1 MKIRINQD
9 VTFIWKLTVGGESV
23 DLSKLELSVEITT
36 PSNKKTEITPNIQF
50 DTLEFNYRPKQVGE
64 YILSAY
70 LNRFKD
76 GETALDIKAFE
87 GVKYSWNQ
95 GFSPD
100 DNLEANYV
108 ELAGDFNAGANG
120 SVDLSDYAKKSYVD
134 TQINGESTAR
144 VQADSELQ
152 SKINTKQDKIIAG
165 TGIDITN
172 NTISCTI
179 DTVIF
184 KVVDS
189 LPASPSMGD
198 ENKIHLVLS
207 SSSEEGNAYDEYLWA
222 NNSWEKIGSFIPSVD
237 LSMYAEK
244 SYVDTQI
251 NGESTARVQADS
263 ELQSKINTKQ
273 DKIIAGTGIDITNN
287 TISCTIDT
295 VIFKVVDS
303 LPASPSMGDENKI
316 HLVLSSS
323 SEEGNAYD
331 EYLWA
336 NNSWEKIGSF
346 IPSVDLSDYA
356 KKSYVDTKASYIDT
370 QINNEVTARTQAD
383 SELQSKINSKQDT
396 LTAGENIKIENNV
409 ISAIGGGTIDATELS
424 VKITWAELKALRD
437 NSQLVA
443 GQQYRITD
451 YTCTTTQGGTKS
463 AGHVF
468 DIIVTA
474 DSESVLNEE
483 ARAIQHDGDTYFA
496 NCDLNAWK
504 IWYCIDNDTN
514 RFAWADTK
522 NGKGVIY
529 RMIDDLNN
537 DIPYDFKNIQFY
549 RQWDEDKQLWCTIP
563 YGNTDVPCYTFSSNG
578 DSSTVEFTDM
588 SLSASNNVY
597 SNVIKEYINIGKQAL
612 NNNCFFGNSCY
623 LNSFGSNCYF
633 NSFGTGCDTNTF
645 GCRCNTNSFGYG
657 CSFNTFGNKFEY
669 NSFGTYCLSNSFGND
684 CSYNSLDDTCFGN
697 SFGNKCVYNSIGE
710 SCSYNSFG
718 NGCSYIKFAPDS
730 SATTKYGYYQN
741 NHFGDGC
748 EYIVFTG
755 AESVLDAREIHNYN
769 FAQGLQGTANN
780 YLIVEGK
787 RNRSYETYISK
798 STNGTIKESVIA
810 EKQDKLVAGAGI
822 NITDNTISCTLD
834 TTVFTV
840 VNSLPVSPSMGDEN
854 KIHLVLSSISGESNS
869 YDEYLWVNNSWEKI
883 GSYIP
888 SVDLSMYA
896 EKSYVDSQIN
906 NEVTARTQADA
917 ELQSQI
923 DSKQDTLTAG
933 ENIRIENNVISAI
946 GGGTTGATELSV
958 KITWSELKS
967 LRDNS
972 QLVAGQQYRITDYT
986 CTTTQ
991 PATKSAG
998 HVFDIIVT
1006 ADSESV
1012 LNEEARAIQHDGDT
1026 YFANC
1031 NLNAWKI
1038 WYRIDNDTNRF
1049 AWADSTNGKG
1059 VIYRMIDDFGNDCPY
1074 DFKNIQFYRK
1084 FSKVRKLWCTIPTDN
1099 TGVPCYT
1106 FSSSGDS
1113 STASFTDMSLSTS
1126 NDVYSN
1132 VIKEYIKY
1140 DKQTHSKQNLN
1151 NICFFGLVCNENIF
1165 GVNCYEN
1172 TFGSQ
1177 CMKNSFGS
1185 DCYRNSFRNDLWFS
1199 SFGNRCEN
1207 NSFGSGC
1214 SYNTFGDYLTYNTFG
1229 DDCEFNSF
1237 GGYCTRNSFGNGCQ
1251 YNSFG
1256 NYYEHNSV
1264 GNYCRYNSFGNRCYY
1279 IKFASDSAANTKYTF
1294 YQNNHF
1300 GDGCWYILFTGAET
1314 ASSTA
1319 QVQNYKFAQGL
1330 QGTDSAYLTIDGKRG
1345 RAYET
1350 KVAKNSSGTLKI
1362 YCEADLIQ

>member
-9 VTFIWKLTVGGESV
+9 VTFNWKLTVGGESV

-70 LNRFKD
+70 LKRFKD

-95 GFSPD
+95 DFSTY

-108 ELAGDFNAGANG
+108 ELAGDFNFAPNV
-120 SVDLSDYAKKSYVD
+120 SVDLSDYAKISYVD

-144 VQADSELQ
+144 AQADSELQ
-152 SKINTKQDKIIAG
+152 SKINTKQD
-165 TGIDITN
+165 
-172 NTISCTI
+172 
-179 DTVIF
+179 
-184 KVVDS
+184 
-189 LPASPSMGD
+189 
-198 ENKIHLVLS
+198 
-207 SSSEEGNAYDEYLWA
+207 
-222 NNSWEKIGSFIPSVD
+222 
-237 LSMYAEK
+237 
-244 SYVDTQI
+244 
-251 NGESTARVQADS
+251 
-263 ELQSKINTKQ
+263 
-273 DKIIAGTGIDITNN
+273 
-287 TISCTIDT
+287 
-295 VIFKVVDS
+295 
-303 LPASPSMGDENKI
+303 
-316 HLVLSSS
+316 
-323 SEEGNAYD
+323 
-331 EYLWA
+331 
-336 NNSWEKIGSF
+336 
-346 IPSVDLSDYA
+346 
-356 KKSYVDTKASYIDT
+356 
-370 QINNEVTARTQAD
+370 
-383 SELQSKINSKQDT
+383 T
-396 LTAGENIKIENNV
+396 LTAGENIRIENNV
-409 ISAIGGGTIDATELS
+409 ISAIGGGPTAATELS
-424 VKITWAELKALRD
+424 VKITWSELKTLMS
-437 NSQLVA
+437 NSQLVV

-451 YTCTTTQGGTKS
+451 YTCTTTQAGTKS

-474 DSESVLNEE
+474 DDESTLNEV

-504 IWYCIDNDTN
+504 IWYCIDNDIA
-514 RFAWADTK
+514 RFTWADTE

-549 RQWDEDKQLWCTIP
+549 RQWDDTKQLWCTIP
-563 YGNTDVPCYTFSSNG
+563 DGNTGVPCYTFSSNG

-597 SNVIKEYINIGKQAL
+597 SNVIKEYINIGKQTL
-612 NNNCFFGNSCY
+612 NNICLFGNSCY

-669 NSFGTYCLSNSFGND
+669 NSFGNYCLDNSFGND
-684 CSYNSLDDTCFGN
+684 CSYNSLDDSCFGN
-697 SFGNKCVYNSIGE
+697 SFGNRCVYNSIGE
-710 SCSYNSFG
+710 SCLYNSFG
-718 NGCSYIKFAPDS
+718 NGCSYIKFASDS
-730 SATTKYGYYQN
+730 SATTKYAYYQN

-755 AESVLDAREIHNYN
+755 AESVSNASEIHNYN

-787 RNRSYETYISK
+787 RNRAYETYISK

-810 EKQDKLVAGAGI
+810 EKQDKL
-822 NITDNTISCTLD
+822 
-834 TTVFTV
+834 
-840 VNSLPVSPSMGDEN
+840 
-854 KIHLVLSSISGESNS
+854 
-869 YDEYLWVNNSWEKI
+869 
-883 GSYIP
+883 
-888 SVDLSMYA
+888 
-896 EKSYVDSQIN
+896 
-906 NEVTARTQADA
+906 
-917 ELQSQI
+917 
-923 DSKQDTLTAG
+923 TAG

-946 GGGTTGATELSV
+946 GGGPTAATELLV

-1074 DFKNIQFYRK
+1074 DFKNIQFYRQWDEAK
-1084 FSKVRKLWCTIPTDN
+1084 QLWCTIPTDN

-1106 FSSSGDS
+1106 FSSKGDS
-1113 STASFTDMSLSTS
+1113 STTSFTDMSLSAS

-1140 DKQTHSKQNLN
+1140 NKQTLSKQTLN

-1165 GVNCYEN
+1165 GVDCYEN
-1172 TFGSQ
+1172 TFGNQ
-1177 CMKNSFGS
+1177 CINNSFGNS
-1185 DCYRNSFRNDLWFS
+1185 CYANSFRNDLWHN

-1229 DDCEFNSF
+1229 DDCDFNSF
-1237 GGYCTRNSFGNGCQ
+1237 GSDCYRNSFGNSCDHNSFGNGC
-1251 YNSFG
+1251 YRISFGNGCDHNSFG
-1256 NYYEHNSV
+1256 NGCHN
-1264 GNYCRYNSFGNRCYY
+1264 
-1279 IKFASDSAANTKYTF
+1279 IKFATDSSATTTYAF

-1300 GDGCWYILFTGAET
+1300 GDGCQCILFKGAET
-1314 ASSTA
+1314 ASVESR
-1319 QVQNYKFAQGL
+1319 VQNYNFAQGL
-1330 QGTDSAYLTIDGKRG
+1330 QGTDSAYLTIDGKRN

-1362 YCEADLIQ
+1362 YCEADLSK

>member
-9 VTFIWKLTVGGESV
+9 VTFNWKLTVGGESV

-108 ELAGDFNAGANG
+108 ELAGDFNFAPNV
-120 SVDLSDYAKKSYVD
+120 SVDLSDYAKISYVD

-144 VQADSELQ
+144 AQADSELQ

-179 DTVIF
+179 DTTIF
-184 KVVDS
+184 KVVNS
-189 LPASPSMGD
+189 LPVAPSIGD

-207 SSSEEGNAYDEYLWA
+207 TNHEEGNTYDEYLWA
-222 NNSWEKIGSFIPSVD
+222 NNSWEKIGSFI
-237 LSMYAEK
+237 
-244 SYVDTQI
+244 
-251 NGESTARVQADS
+251 
-263 ELQSKINTKQ
+263 
-273 DKIIAGTGIDITNN
+273 
-287 TISCTIDT
+287 
-295 VIFKVVDS
+295 
-303 LPASPSMGDENKI
+303 
-316 HLVLSSS
+316 H
-323 SEEGNAYD
+323 
-331 EYLWA
+331 
-336 NNSWEKIGSF
+336 
-346 IPSVDLSDYA
+346 SVDLSDYA
-356 KKSYVDTKASYIDT
+356 TTSYVDTKASYIDT

-396 LTAGENIKIENNV
+396 LTAGENIRIENNV
-409 ISAIGGGTIDATELS
+409 ISAIGGGTTDATELS
-424 VKITWAELKALRD
+424 VKITWSELKTLMS
-437 NSQLVA
+437 NSQLVV

-451 YTCTTTQGGTKS
+451 YTCTTTYVATKS

-514 RFAWADTK
+514 RFAWADTE

-563 YGNTDVPCYTFSSNG
+563 RDKTGVPCYTFSSMG
-578 DSSTVEFTDM
+578 DSSTASFTDM
-588 SLSASNNVY
+588 SLSASNDVY
-597 SNVIKEYINIGKQAL
+597 SNVIKEYINIGKQTL
-612 NNNCFFGNSCY
+612 NNNCFFGNDCY

-718 NGCSYIKFAPDS
+718 NGCSYIKFASDS
-730 SATTKYGYYQN
+730 SATTTYAYYQN

-755 AESVLDAREIHNYN
+755 AESVSNAREIHNYN

-810 EKQDKLVAGAGI
+810 EKQDKL
-822 NITDNTISCTLD
+822 
-834 TTVFTV
+834 
-840 VNSLPVSPSMGDEN
+840 
-854 KIHLVLSSISGESNS
+854 
-869 YDEYLWVNNSWEKI
+869 
-883 GSYIP
+883 
-888 SVDLSMYA
+888 
-896 EKSYVDSQIN
+896 
-906 NEVTARTQADA
+906 
-917 ELQSQI
+917 
-923 DSKQDTLTAG
+923 TAG

-946 GGGTTGATELSV
+946 GGGTTDATELSV
-958 KITWSELKS
+958 KITWSELKTLMS
-967 LRDNS
+967 NS
-972 QLVAGQQYRITDYT
+972 QLVVGQQYRITDYT
-986 CTTTQ
+986 CTTTYV
-991 PATKSAG
+991 ATKSAG

-1059 VIYRMIDDFGNDCPY
+1059 VIYRMIDEFNNDVAY
-1074 DFKNIQFYRK
+1074 DFKNIQFYRQWDGAK
-1084 FSKVRKLWCTIPTDN
+1084 QLWCTIKTDN

-1106 FSSSGDS
+1106 FSSNGDS
-1113 STASFTDMSLSTS
+1113 STVEFTDMSLSAS
-1126 NDVYSN
+1126 NNVYSN
-1132 VIKEYIKY
+1132 VIKEYINIR
-1140 DKQTHSKQNLN
+1140 KQTLN
-1151 NICFFGLVCNENIF
+1151 NNCFFGN
-1165 GVNCYEN
+1165 
-1172 TFGSQ
+1172 
-1177 CMKNSFGS
+1177 
-1185 DCYRNSFRNDLWFS
+1185 DCYLN

-1229 DDCEFNSF
+1229 DDCRYNSF
-1237 GGYCTRNSFGNGCQ
+1237 GGYCTRTSFGKGCQ

-1256 NYYEHNSV
+1256 NYYEHNSFGSNCNFNSF
-1264 GNYCRYNSFGNRCYY
+1264 GNLCVYNSIGESCSYNSFGNYY
-1279 IKFASDSAANTKYTF
+1279 EHNSIGESCSYNSFGNGCSFIKFAPDSSATTKYAY

-1300 GDGCWYILFTGAET
+1300 GDGCQFILFKGAET
-1314 ASSTA
+1314 ASSGA

-1330 QGTDSAYLTIDGKRG
+1330 QGTNMAYLTIDGKRG

-1350 KVAKNSSGTLKI
+1350 KVAKNSAGTVKI

>member
-9 VTFIWKLTVGGESV
+9 VTFNWKLTVGGESV

-70 LNRFKD
+70 LKRFKD

-95 GFSPD
+95 EFSTY

-108 ELAGDFNAGANG
+108 ELAGDFNFGPNV
-120 SVDLSDYAKKSYVD
+120 SVDLSDYAKISYVD

-144 VQADSELQ
+144 A
-152 SKINTKQDKIIAG
+152 
-165 TGIDITN
+165 
-172 NTISCTI
+172 
-179 DTVIF
+179 
-184 KVVDS
+184 
-189 LPASPSMGD
+189 
-198 ENKIHLVLS
+198 
-207 SSSEEGNAYDEYLWA
+207 
-222 NNSWEKIGSFIPSVD
+222 
-237 LSMYAEK
+237 
-244 SYVDTQI
+244 
-251 NGESTARVQADS
+251 
-263 ELQSKINTKQ
+263 
-273 DKIIAGTGIDITNN
+273 
-287 TISCTIDT
+287 
-295 VIFKVVDS
+295 
-303 LPASPSMGDENKI
+303 
-316 HLVLSSS
+316 
-323 SEEGNAYD
+323 
-331 EYLWA
+331 
-336 NNSWEKIGSF
+336 
-346 IPSVDLSDYA
+346 
-356 KKSYVDTKASYIDT
+356 
-370 QINNEVTARTQAD
+370 QAD

-396 LTAGENIKIENNV
+396 LTAGENIRIENNV
-409 ISAIGGGTIDATELS
+409 ISAIGGGPTAATELL
-424 VKITWAELKALRD
+424 VKITWSELKSLRD

-451 YTCTTTQGGTKS
+451 YTCTTTQPATKS

-504 IWYCIDNDTN
+504 IWYCIDNDTA
-514 RFAWADTK
+514 RFTWADST

-549 RQWDEDKQLWCTIP
+549 RQWDDTKQLWCTIP
-563 YGNTDVPCYTFSSNG
+563 DGNTGVPCYTFSSNG

-597 SNVIKEYINIGKQAL
+597 SNVIKEYINIGKQTL
-612 NNNCFFGNSCY
+612 NNICLFGNSCY

-669 NSFGTYCLSNSFGND
+669 NSLGNYCLTNSFGTD

-697 SFGNKCVYNSIGE
+697 SFGNLCVYNSIGE

-718 NGCSYIKFAPDS
+718 NRCSYIKFASDS
-730 SATTKYGYYQN
+730 SATTKYAYYQK

-755 AESVLDAREIHNYN
+755 AESVSNASEIHNYN

-787 RNRSYETYISK
+787 RNRAYETYISK

-810 EKQDKLVAGAGI
+810 EKQDKL
-822 NITDNTISCTLD
+822 
-834 TTVFTV
+834 
-840 VNSLPVSPSMGDEN
+840 
-854 KIHLVLSSISGESNS
+854 
-869 YDEYLWVNNSWEKI
+869 
-883 GSYIP
+883 
-888 SVDLSMYA
+888 
-896 EKSYVDSQIN
+896 
-906 NEVTARTQADA
+906 
-917 ELQSQI
+917 
-923 DSKQDTLTAG
+923 TAG

-946 GGGTTGATELSV
+946 GGGPTAATELLV

-1074 DFKNIQFYRK
+1074 DFKNIQFYRQWDEAK
-1084 FSKVRKLWCTIPTDN
+1084 QLWCTIPTDN

-1106 FSSSGDS
+1106 FSSKGDS
-1113 STASFTDMSLSTS
+1113 STASFTDMSLSAS

-1140 DKQTHSKQNLN
+1140 NKQTLSKQTLN

-1165 GVNCYEN
+1165 GVDCYEN
-1172 TFGSQ
+1172 TFGNQ
-1177 CMKNSFGS
+1177 CINNSFGNS
-1185 DCYRNSFRNDLWFS
+1185 CYANSFRNDLWHN

-1229 DDCEFNSF
+1229 DDCDFNSF
-1237 GGYCTRNSFGNGCQ
+1237 GSDCYRNSFGNSCDHNSFGNGC
-1251 YNSFG
+1251 YRISFGNGCDHNSFG
-1256 NYYEHNSV
+1256 NGCHN
-1264 GNYCRYNSFGNRCYY
+1264 
-1279 IKFASDSAANTKYTF
+1279 IKFATDSSATTTYAF

-1300 GDGCWYILFTGAET
+1300 GDGCQCILFKGAET
-1314 ASSTA
+1314 ASVESR
-1319 QVQNYKFAQGL
+1319 VQNYNFAQGL
-1330 QGTDSAYLTIDGKRG
+1330 QGTDSAYLTIDGKRN

-1362 YCEADLIQ
+1362 YCEADLSK

>member
-9 VTFIWKLTVGGESV
+9 VTFNWKLTVGGESV

-120 SVDLSDYAKKSYVD
+120 SVDLSDYAKTTYVD

-144 VQADSELQ
+144 AQADSELQ
-152 SKINTKQDKIIAG
+152 SKINTKQD
-165 TGIDITN
+165 
-172 NTISCTI
+172 
-179 DTVIF
+179 
-184 KVVDS
+184 
-189 LPASPSMGD
+189 
-198 ENKIHLVLS
+198 
-207 SSSEEGNAYDEYLWA
+207 
-222 NNSWEKIGSFIPSVD
+222 
-237 LSMYAEK
+237 
-244 SYVDTQI
+244 
-251 NGESTARVQADS
+251 
-263 ELQSKINTKQ
+263 
-273 DKIIAGTGIDITNN
+273 
-287 TISCTIDT
+287 
-295 VIFKVVDS
+295 
-303 LPASPSMGDENKI
+303 
-316 HLVLSSS
+316 
-323 SEEGNAYD
+323 
-331 EYLWA
+331 
-336 NNSWEKIGSF
+336 
-346 IPSVDLSDYA
+346 
-356 KKSYVDTKASYIDT
+356 
-370 QINNEVTARTQAD
+370 
-383 SELQSKINSKQDT
+383 T
-396 LTAGENIKIENNV
+396 LTAGENIRIENNV
-409 ISAIGGGTIDATELS
+409 ISAIGGGPTAATELS
-424 VKITWAELKALRD
+424 VKITWSELKTLMS
-437 NSQLVA
+437 NSQLVV

-451 YTCTTTQGGTKS
+451 YTCTTTQAGTKS

-474 DSESVLNEE
+474 DDESTLNEV

-504 IWYCIDNDTN
+504 IWYSLDNDTA
-514 RFAWADTK
+514 RFAWADST

-549 RQWDEDKQLWCTIP
+549 RQWDDTKQLWCTIP
-563 YGNTDVPCYTFSSNG
+563 DGNTGVPCYTFSSNG

-597 SNVIKEYINIGKQAL
+597 SNVIKEYINIGKQTL
-612 NNNCFFGNSCY
+612 NNICLFGNSCY

-669 NSFGTYCLSNSFGND
+669 NSLGNYCLTNSFGND

-697 SFGNKCVYNSIGE
+697 SFGNLCVYNSIGE

-718 NGCSYIKFAPDS
+718 NRCSYIKFASDS
-730 SATTKYGYYQN
+730 SATTKYAYYQK

-755 AESVLDAREIHNYN
+755 AESVSNASEIHNYN

-787 RNRSYETYISK
+787 RNRAYETYISK

-810 EKQDKLVAGAGI
+810 EKQDKL
-822 NITDNTISCTLD
+822 
-834 TTVFTV
+834 
-840 VNSLPVSPSMGDEN
+840 
-854 KIHLVLSSISGESNS
+854 
-869 YDEYLWVNNSWEKI
+869 
-883 GSYIP
+883 
-888 SVDLSMYA
+888 
-896 EKSYVDSQIN
+896 
-906 NEVTARTQADA
+906 
-917 ELQSQI
+917 
-923 DSKQDTLTAG
+923 TAG

-946 GGGTTGATELSV
+946 GGGTTAATELLV

-1074 DFKNIQFYRK
+1074 DFKNIQFYRQWDEAK
-1084 FSKVRKLWCTIPTDN
+1084 QLWCTIPTDN

-1106 FSSSGDS
+1106 FSSKGDS
-1113 STASFTDMSLSTS
+1113 STASFTDMSLSAS

-1140 DKQTHSKQNLN
+1140 NKQTLSKQTLN

-1165 GVNCYEN
+1165 GVDCYEN
-1172 TFGSQ
+1172 TFGNQ
-1177 CMKNSFGS
+1177 CINNSFGNS
-1185 DCYRNSFRNDLWFS
+1185 CYANSFRNDLWHN

-1214 SYNTFGDYLTYNTFG
+1214 SYNSFGDYLTYNTFG
-1229 DDCEFNSF
+1229 DDCDFNSF
-1237 GGYCTRNSFGNGCQ
+1237 GSDCYRNSFGNSCDHNSFGNGC
-1251 YNSFG
+1251 YRISFGNGCDHNSFG
-1256 NYYEHNSV
+1256 NGCHN
-1264 GNYCRYNSFGNRCYY
+1264 
-1279 IKFASDSAANTKYTF
+1279 IKFATDSSATTTYAF

-1300 GDGCWYILFTGAET
+1300 GDGCQCILFKGAET
-1314 ASSTA
+1314 ASVESR
-1319 QVQNYKFAQGL
+1319 VQNYNFAQGL
-1330 QGTDSAYLTIDGKRG
+1330 QGTDSAYLTIDGKRN

-1362 YCEADLIQ
+1362 YCEADLSK

>member
-9 VTFIWKLTVGGESV
+9 VTFNWKLTVGGESV

-108 ELAGDFNAGANG
+108 ELAGDFNFGPNV
-120 SVDLSDYAKKSYVD
+120 SVDLSDYAKISYVD

-144 VQADSELQ
+144 AQADSELQ

-179 DTVIF
+179 DTTIF
-184 KVVDS
+184 KVVNS
-189 LPASPSMGD
+189 LPVAPSIGD

-207 SSSEEGNAYDEYLWA
+207 TNHEEGNTYDEYLWA
-222 NNSWEKIGSFIPSVD
+222 NNSWEKIGS
-237 LSMYAEK
+237 Y
-244 SYVDTQI
+244 
-251 NGESTARVQADS
+251 
-263 ELQSKINTKQ
+263 
-273 DKIIAGTGIDITNN
+273 
-287 TISCTIDT
+287 
-295 VIFKVVDS
+295 
-303 LPASPSMGDENKI
+303 
-316 HLVLSSS
+316 
-323 SEEGNAYD
+323 
-331 EYLWA
+331 
-336 NNSWEKIGSF
+336 

-356 KKSYVDTKASYIDT
+356 TTSYVDTKASYIDT

-396 LTAGENIKIENNV
+396 LTAGENIRIENNV
-409 ISAIGGGTIDATELS
+409 ISAIGGGPTAATELS
-424 VKITWAELKALRD
+424 VKITWSELKTLMS
-437 NSQLVA
+437 NSQLVV

-451 YTCTTTQGGTKS
+451 YTCTTTQAGTKS

-474 DSESVLNEE
+474 DDESTLNEV

-504 IWYCIDNDTN
+504 IWYCIDNDTA
-514 RFAWADTK
+514 RFTWADST

-549 RQWDEDKQLWCTIP
+549 RQWDDTKQLWCTIP
-563 YGNTDVPCYTFSSNG
+563 DGNTGVPCYTFSSNG

-597 SNVIKEYINIGKQAL
+597 SNVIKEYINIGKQTL
-612 NNNCFFGNSCY
+612 NNICLFGNSCY
-623 LNSFGSNCYF
+623 LNLFGSNCYF

-669 NSFGTYCLSNSFGND
+669 NSLGNYCLTNSFGND

-697 SFGNKCVYNSIGE
+697 SFGNLCVYNSIGE

-718 NGCSYIKFAPDS
+718 NRCSYIKFASDS
-730 SATTKYGYYQN
+730 SATTKYAYYQK

-755 AESVLDAREIHNYN
+755 AESVSNASEIHNYN

-787 RNRSYETYISK
+787 RNRAYETYISK

-810 EKQDKLVAGAGI
+810 EKQDKL
-822 NITDNTISCTLD
+822 
-834 TTVFTV
+834 
-840 VNSLPVSPSMGDEN
+840 
-854 KIHLVLSSISGESNS
+854 
-869 YDEYLWVNNSWEKI
+869 
-883 GSYIP
+883 
-888 SVDLSMYA
+888 
-896 EKSYVDSQIN
+896 
-906 NEVTARTQADA
+906 
-917 ELQSQI
+917 
-923 DSKQDTLTAG
+923 TAG

-946 GGGTTGATELSV
+946 GGGPTAATELLV

-991 PATKSAG
+991 GGTKSAG
-998 HVFDIIVT
+998 HAFDIIVT

-1031 NLNAWKI
+1031 DLNAWNI

-1059 VIYRMIDDFGNDCPY
+1059 VIYRMIDEFNNDVAY
-1074 DFKNIQFYRK
+1074 DFKNIQFYRQWDEAK
-1084 FSKVRKLWCTIPTDN
+1084 QLWCTIPTDN

-1106 FSSSGDS
+1106 FSSKGDS
-1113 STASFTDMSLSTS
+1113 STASFTDMSLSAS

-1140 DKQTHSKQNLN
+1140 NKQTLSKQTLN

-1165 GVNCYEN
+1165 GVDCYEN
-1172 TFGSQ
+1172 TFGNQ
-1177 CMKNSFGS
+1177 CINNSFGNS
-1185 DCYRNSFRNDLWFS
+1185 CYANSFRNDLWHN

-1229 DDCEFNSF
+1229 DDCDFNSF
-1237 GGYCTRNSFGNGCQ
+1237 GSDCYRNSFGNSCDHNSFGNGC
-1251 YNSFG
+1251 YRISFGNGCDHNSFG
-1256 NYYEHNSV
+1256 NGCHN
-1264 GNYCRYNSFGNRCYY
+1264 
-1279 IKFASDSAANTKYTF
+1279 IKFATDSSATTTYAF

-1300 GDGCWYILFTGAET
+1300 GDGCQCILFKGAET
-1314 ASSTA
+1314 ASVESR
-1319 QVQNYKFAQGL
+1319 VQNYNFAQGL
-1330 QGTDSAYLTIDGKRG
+1330 QGTDSAYLTIDGKRN

-1362 YCEADLIQ
+1362 YCEADLSK

>member
-1 MKIRINQD
+1 MK
-9 VTFIWKLTVGGESV
+9 S
-23 DLSKLELSVEITT
+23 
-36 PSNKKTEITPNIQF
+36 
-50 DTLEFNYRPKQVGE
+50 
-64 YILSAY
+64 
-70 LNRFKD
+70 
-76 GETALDIKAFE
+76 
-87 GVKYSWNQ
+87 
-95 GFSPD
+95 
-100 DNLEANYV
+100 
-108 ELAGDFNAGANG
+108 
-120 SVDLSDYAKKSYVD
+120 
-134 TQINGESTAR
+134 
-144 VQADSELQ
+144 
-152 SKINTKQDKIIAG
+152 
-165 TGIDITN
+165 
-172 NTISCTI
+172 
-179 DTVIF
+179 
-184 KVVDS
+184 
-189 LPASPSMGD
+189 
-198 ENKIHLVLS
+198 
-207 SSSEEGNAYDEYLWA
+207 
-222 NNSWEKIGSFIPSVD
+222 
-237 LSMYAEK
+237 
-244 SYVDTQI
+244 
-251 NGESTARVQADS
+251 
-263 ELQSKINTKQ
+263 
-273 DKIIAGTGIDITNN
+273 
-287 TISCTIDT
+287 
-295 VIFKVVDS
+295 
-303 LPASPSMGDENKI
+303 
-316 HLVLSSS
+316 
-323 SEEGNAYD
+323 
-331 EYLWA
+331 
-336 NNSWEKIGSF
+336 
-346 IPSVDLSDYA
+346 
-356 KKSYVDTKASYIDT
+356 
-370 QINNEVTARTQAD
+370 
-383 SELQSKINSKQDT
+383 
-396 LTAGENIKIENNV
+396 
-409 ISAIGGGTIDATELS
+409 
-424 VKITWAELKALRD
+424 LRD

-451 YTCTTTQGGTKS
+451 YTCTTTQPATKS

-504 IWYCIDNDTN
+504 IWYCIDNDTA
-514 RFAWADTK
+514 RFTWADST

-549 RQWDEDKQLWCTIP
+549 RQWDDTKQLWCTIP
-563 YGNTDVPCYTFSSNG
+563 DGNTGVPCYTFSSNG

-597 SNVIKEYINIGKQAL
+597 SNVIKEYINIGKQTL
-612 NNNCFFGNSCY
+612 NNICLFGNSCY
-623 LNSFGSNCYF
+623 LNLFGSNCYF

-669 NSFGTYCLSNSFGND
+669 NSLGNYCLTNSFGND

-697 SFGNKCVYNSIGE
+697 SFGNLCVYNSIGE

-718 NGCSYIKFAPDS
+718 NRCSYIKFASDS
-730 SATTKYGYYQN
+730 SATTKYAYYQK

-755 AESVLDAREIHNYN
+755 AESVSNASEIHNYN

-787 RNRSYETYISK
+787 RNRAYETYISK

-810 EKQDKLVAGAGI
+810 EKQDKL
-822 NITDNTISCTLD
+822 
-834 TTVFTV
+834 
-840 VNSLPVSPSMGDEN
+840 
-854 KIHLVLSSISGESNS
+854 
-869 YDEYLWVNNSWEKI
+869 
-883 GSYIP
+883 
-888 SVDLSMYA
+888 
-896 EKSYVDSQIN
+896 
-906 NEVTARTQADA
+906 
-917 ELQSQI
+917 
-923 DSKQDTLTAG
+923 TAG

-946 GGGTTGATELSV
+946 GGGPTAATELLV

-1031 NLNAWKI
+1031 DLNAWKI

-1059 VIYRMIDDFGNDCPY
+1059 VIYRMIDEFNNDVAY
-1074 DFKNIQFYRK
+1074 DFKNIQFYRQWDEAK
-1084 FSKVRKLWCTIPTDN
+1084 QLWCTIPTDN

-1106 FSSSGDS
+1106 FSSKGDS
-1113 STASFTDMSLSTS
+1113 STASFTDMSLSAS

-1140 DKQTHSKQNLN
+1140 NKQTLSKQTLN

-1165 GVNCYEN
+1165 GVDCYEN
-1172 TFGSQ
+1172 TFGNQ
-1177 CMKNSFGS
+1177 CINNSFGNS
-1185 DCYRNSFRNDLWFS
+1185 CYANSFRNDLWHN

-1229 DDCEFNSF
+1229 DDCDFNSF
-1237 GGYCTRNSFGNGCQ
+1237 GSDCYRNSFGNSCDHNSFGNGC
-1251 YNSFG
+1251 YRISFGNGCDHNSFG
-1256 NYYEHNSV
+1256 NGCHN
-1264 GNYCRYNSFGNRCYY
+1264 
-1279 IKFASDSAANTKYTF
+1279 IKFATDSSATTTYAF

-1300 GDGCWYILFTGAET
+1300 GDGCQCILFKGAET
-1314 ASSTA
+1314 ASVESR
-1319 QVQNYKFAQGL
+1319 VQNYNFAQGL
-1330 QGTDSAYLTIDGKRG
+1330 QGTDSAYLTIDGKRN

-1362 YCEADLIQ
+1362 YCEADLSK

>member
-9 VTFIWKLTVGGESV
+9 VTFNWKLTVGGESV

-70 LNRFKD
+70 LKRFKD

-95 GFSPD
+95 DFSTY

-108 ELAGDFNAGANG
+108 ELAGDFNFAPNV
-120 SVDLSDYAKKSYVD
+120 SVDLSDYAKISYVD

-144 VQADSELQ
+144 AQADSELQ
-152 SKINTKQDKIIAG
+152 SKINT
-165 TGIDITN
+165 
-172 NTISCTI
+172 
-179 DTVIF
+179 
-184 KVVDS
+184 
-189 LPASPSMGD
+189 
-198 ENKIHLVLS
+198 
-207 SSSEEGNAYDEYLWA
+207 
-222 NNSWEKIGSFIPSVD
+222 
-237 LSMYAEK
+237 
-244 SYVDTQI
+244 
-251 NGESTARVQADS
+251 
-263 ELQSKINTKQ
+263 
-273 DKIIAGTGIDITNN
+273 
-287 TISCTIDT
+287 
-295 VIFKVVDS
+295 
-303 LPASPSMGDENKI
+303 
-316 HLVLSSS
+316 
-323 SEEGNAYD
+323 
-331 EYLWA
+331 
-336 NNSWEKIGSF
+336 
-346 IPSVDLSDYA
+346 
-356 KKSYVDTKASYIDT
+356 
-370 QINNEVTARTQAD
+370 
-383 SELQSKINSKQDT
+383 KQDT

-409 ISAIGGGTIDATELS
+409 ISAIGGGPTAATELS
-424 VKITWAELKALRD
+424 VKITWSELKTLMS
-437 NSQLVA
+437 NSQLVV

-451 YTCTTTQGGTKS
+451 YTCTTTQAGTKS

-474 DSESVLNEE
+474 DDESTLNEV

-504 IWYCIDNDTN
+504 IWYSLDNDTA
-514 RFAWADTK
+514 RFAWADST

-549 RQWDEDKQLWCTIP
+549 RQWDDTKQLWCTIP

-597 SNVIKEYINIGKQAL
+597 SNVIKEYINIGKQTL
-612 NNNCFFGNSCY
+612 NNICLFGNSCY

-669 NSFGTYCLSNSFGND
+669 NSFGNYCLDNSFGND
-684 CSYNSLDDTCFGN
+684 CSYNSLDDSCFGN
-697 SFGNKCVYNSIGE
+697 SVGNRCVYNSIGE
-710 SCSYNSFG
+710 SCLYNSFG
-718 NGCSYIKFAPDS
+718 NGCSYIKFASDS
-730 SATTKYGYYQN
+730 SATTKYAYYQN

-755 AESVLDAREIHNYN
+755 AESVSNASEIHNYN

-787 RNRSYETYISK
+787 RNRAYETYISK

-810 EKQDKLVAGAGI
+810 EKQDKL
-822 NITDNTISCTLD
+822 
-834 TTVFTV
+834 
-840 VNSLPVSPSMGDEN
+840 
-854 KIHLVLSSISGESNS
+854 
-869 YDEYLWVNNSWEKI
+869 
-883 GSYIP
+883 
-888 SVDLSMYA
+888 
-896 EKSYVDSQIN
+896 
-906 NEVTARTQADA
+906 
-917 ELQSQI
+917 
-923 DSKQDTLTAG
+923 TAG

-946 GGGTTGATELSV
+946 GGGPTAATELLV

-1074 DFKNIQFYRK
+1074 DFKNIQFYRQWDEAK
-1084 FSKVRKLWCTIPTDN
+1084 QLWCTIPTDN

-1106 FSSSGDS
+1106 FSSKGDS
-1113 STASFTDMSLSTS
+1113 STTSFTDMSLSAS

-1140 DKQTHSKQNLN
+1140 NKQTLSKQTLN

-1165 GVNCYEN
+1165 GVDCYEN
-1172 TFGSQ
+1172 TFGNQ
-1177 CMKNSFGS
+1177 CINNSFGNS
-1185 DCYRNSFRNDLWFS
+1185 CYANSFRNDLWHN

-1229 DDCEFNSF
+1229 DDCDFNSF
-1237 GGYCTRNSFGNGCQ
+1237 GSDCYRNSFGNSCDHNSFGNGC
-1251 YNSFG
+1251 YRISFGNGCDHNSFG
-1256 NYYEHNSV
+1256 NGCHN
-1264 GNYCRYNSFGNRCYY
+1264 
-1279 IKFASDSAANTKYTF
+1279 IKFATDSSATTTYAF

-1300 GDGCWYILFTGAET
+1300 GDGCQCILFKGAET
-1314 ASSTA
+1314 ASVESR
-1319 QVQNYKFAQGL
+1319 VQNYNFAQGL
-1330 QGTDSAYLTIDGKRG
+1330 QGTDSAYLTIDGKRN

-1362 YCEADLIQ
+1362 YCEADLSK